1 MNSKQFPEA
10 NVALREKPVH
20 KTDELGLRK
29 ISEMNQI
36 QLHYTSTVD
45 FLVKA
50 NLHPYSFILV
60 DSRQK

>member
-29 ISEMNQI
+29 TSEMNQI

-50 NLHPYSFILV
+50 NLHLYSFILV
-60 DSRQK
+60 DSR